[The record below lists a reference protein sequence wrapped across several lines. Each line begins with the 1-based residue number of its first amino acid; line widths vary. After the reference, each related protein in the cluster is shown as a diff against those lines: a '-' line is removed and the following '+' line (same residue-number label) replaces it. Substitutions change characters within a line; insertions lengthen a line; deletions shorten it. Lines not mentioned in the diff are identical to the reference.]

1 MADRDKINKFKM
13 TQYAQEKME
22 SNKQKEFFQML
33 RKEVEIGANG
43 TSKYMIKNGPN
54 KGRFVMIE
62 TVIVLLFF
70 INDKLVEHRI
80 QDSISECLKHK
91 RLITRNM
98 SMTNKSIQ
106 CIETEAEIEINV
118 DGSKTIKK
126 LIMKK

>member
-1 MADRDKINKFKM
+1 
-13 TQYAQEKME
+13 
-22 SNKQKEFFQML
+22 
-33 RKEVEIGANG
+33 
-43 TSKYMIKNGPN
+43 
-54 KGRFVMIE
+54 MIE
-62 TVIVLLFF
+62 TAIVLLFF
-70 INDKLVEHRI
+70 INDKLEEHRI

-98 SMTNKSIQ
+98 SMENKSIQ

>member
-1 MADRDKINKFKM
+1 
-13 TQYAQEKME
+13 
-22 SNKQKEFFQML
+22 
-33 RKEVEIGANG
+33 
-43 TSKYMIKNGPN
+43 
-54 KGRFVMIE
+54 MIE
-62 TVIVLLFF
+62 TVIALLFF

-98 SMTNKSIQ
+98 SMENKSIQ

-126 LIMKK
+126 LIMKNSTLKGTYFFVLFDTTF